1 MKKFTLMIIAALMAV
16 TANAQKLERAQ
27 LTRPVSAKANM
38 VARTMPGKV
47 KPVKP
52 FKLNSKAHKAAAISS
67 IDDLTGTWMQ
77 VYYSYFDKVFMC
89 TMMEITKVE
98 GSRNK
103 ITINGWLGGWTEPI
117 EATVDFKELTITIEP
132 QLIYEYEGDVSLE
145 LVNVFSET
153 EGAPLVGTIDE
164 DGSINFEDG
173 WGAMLIDGS
182 GYYEAG
188 LYTSLV
194 RPNGKM
200 NYTYN
205 DKEFSDD
212 IYIEVDEEE
221 SKAYVFN
228 FGAYGRMIILQLNND
243 HTVSVPSD
251 QVVYSYVD
259 YDVNEEGEVVAFI
272 LYGIGRD
279 GKVPLTGTWTETAI
293 TFDQPWTGYTESGVP
308 LDDGNSLC
316 VITFGSEDPTGISQ
330 VNAAQQNGGK
340 AFNLAGQQVKQG
352 YKGIVIKDGKKFMV
366 K

>member
-16 TANAQKLERAQ
+16 TANAQKLDKAQ
-27 LTRPVSAKANM
+27 FVRPVCAKANM

-52 FKLNSKAHKAAAISS
+52 FKLNSKAHKAASVSS

-77 VYYSYFDKVFMC
+77 IYYSYFDEVFMC
-89 TMMEITKVE
+89 TMMEITKTE

-103 ITINGWLGGWTEPI
+103 ITINGWWGRWAEPI
-117 EATVDFKELTITIEP
+117 EATVDFKEGTITIEP
-132 QLIYEYEGDVSLE
+132 QLIYEYEGDVSAE
-145 LVNVFSET
+145 LVNVSSET

-188 LYTSLV
+188 LYPSLV

-205 DKEFSDD
+205 DKEYSDD
-212 IYIEVDEEE
+212 IYIELDEEE
-221 SKAYVFN
+221 SMAYVFN
-228 FGAYGRMIILQLNND
+228 FGAYGRMITLQLNND

-251 QVVYSYVD
+251 QVVSAD
-259 YDVNEEGEVVAFI
+259 YDNGNYI
-272 LYGIGRD
+272 LYGIDGE

-293 TFDQPWTGYTESGVP
+293 TFDQPWTGYTENGVP
-308 LDDGNSLC
+308 LDDGNTSC

-330 VNAAQQNGGK
+330 VNASQKNGGK

>member
-27 LTRPVSAKANM
+27 LTRPVPAKANM

-77 VYYSYFDKVFMC
+77 VYYSYFDEVIMC
-89 TMMEITKVE
+89 TVMEITKVE

-173 WGAMLIDGS
+173 WGAMFIDGS
-182 GYYEAG
+182 GYFYEIG

-200 NYTYN
+200 NYTCN
-205 DKEFSDD
+205 DKEYSDD
-212 IYIEVDEEE
+212 IYIDVDEEE
-221 SKAYVFN
+221 SLAYVFN
-228 FGAYGRMIILQLNND
+228 FGAYGRMITLQLNND

-293 TFDQPWTGYTESGVP
+293 TFDQPWTGYTENGVP
-308 LDDGNSLC
+308 IDDGNSSC

-330 VNAAQQNGGK
+330 VNAA
-340 AFNLAGQQVKQG
+340 
-352 YKGIVIKDGKKFMV
+352 
-366 K
+366 